1 MPLSYVLL
9 ICNILNQILDILI
22 QYWKPI
28 VGILFTI
35 AGFIIALFKKKPINN
50 ILLDIF
56 VFSIEAVN
64 ECEAVSK
71 VNKMDPEVKL
81 ARAVSYVS
89 QKLVNFYPTIDV
101 NLYIKSIE
109 KIIEALL
116 STPHKKG

>member
-1 MPLSYVLL
+1 MNTILDLL
-9 ICNILNQILDILI
+9 IN
-22 QYWKPI
+22 YWKPI
-28 VGILFTI
+28 VGLLFTI
-35 AGFIIALFKKKPINN
+35 AGFIIVLIKKKPINN

-71 VNKMDPEVKL
+71 VNKMDSEVKL
-81 ARAVSYVS
+81 ARAVNYVS